1 MQSRRVYV
9 GNLSWDVAWQ
19 DLKDHACARL
29 AVLPRQVIM
38 ELNGRS
44 KGAAL
49 WVATDE
55 AAQEAIKTLTD
66 TRSSTA

>member
-19 DLKDHACARL
+19 DLKDHM
-29 AVLPRQVIM
+29 RQAGRSSREVIM

-49 WVATDE
+49 WVATDGGSSGGYQNVDGCTE
-55 AAQEAIKTLTD
+55 LKAA
-66 TRSSTA
+66 